1 MATRFEL
8 VLDES
13 GKFHFQLRGPD
24 GDLLLR
30 SIGCDGKIKAQ
41 TAVLHARAALRDP
54 NRSMASVAKD
64 GSHRVTVHESDGA
77 ELARSDRTG
86 DTAAAEALLGRIR
99 SISDT
104 APIVDLTKSRPRTA
118 AS

>member
-8 VLDES
+8 VLDDA
-13 GKFHFQLRGPD
+13 GKFHFQLRNPD
-24 GDLLLR
+24 GDVLLR

-54 NRSMASVAKD
+54 NRCVVETDAD
-64 GSHRVTVHESDGA
+64 GTFWVVVRESDGA
-77 ELARSDRTG
+77 LLARSTRAPD
-86 DTAAAEALLGRIR
+86 AAAAQALLERIR
-99 SISDT
+99 KLGDA
-104 APIVDLTKSRPRTA
+104 APVIDLTKRRAENA